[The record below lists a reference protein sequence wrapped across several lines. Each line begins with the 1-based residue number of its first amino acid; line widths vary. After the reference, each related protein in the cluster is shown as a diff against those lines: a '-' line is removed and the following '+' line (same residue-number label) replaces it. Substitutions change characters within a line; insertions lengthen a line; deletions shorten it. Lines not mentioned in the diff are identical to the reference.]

1 MELVTWVAE
10 NLQSMPQTMAQE
22 IMYKLDK
29 EAIGS

>member
-22 IMYKLDK
+22 MYKLDK
-29 EAIGS
+29 EAVGS

>member
-10 NLQSMPQTMAQE
+10 NLQSMPQTMTQE

-29 EAIGS
+29 EAVGS